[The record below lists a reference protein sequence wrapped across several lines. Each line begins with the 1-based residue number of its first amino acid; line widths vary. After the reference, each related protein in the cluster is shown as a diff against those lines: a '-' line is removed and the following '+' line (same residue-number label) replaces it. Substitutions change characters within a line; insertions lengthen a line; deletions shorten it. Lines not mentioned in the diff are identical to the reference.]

1 MRKAIVTVIV
11 FFHHLFV
18 YFAIVIVIVFFF
30 HFIFVYFVI
39 YVSKQ
44 EKLQMDPGLSTTI

>member
-18 YFAIVIVIVFFF
+18 YFAIVIVFLF
-30 HFIFVYFVI
+30 HFFFVYFVI